1 MVFEDFIKLFS
12 AGIFLQIIAKLVRT
26 IFLQNTTERL
36 LLIIA
41 ASIVVKVKLANETVN
56 VNVPISA
63 RSLNYLK
70 GQAR

>member
-1 MVFEDFIKLFS
+1 MFEDFNKLFS

-63 RSLNYLK
+63 RSLSYLK
-70 GQAR
+70 GQTR